1 MVEGTGVARLRRG
14 EVRWYQFARPDKRRP
29 VVILTRDSVLE
40 YLGEATI
47 APITKTVRGI
57 ASEVALGPAD
67 GLPEA
72 CAVNL
77 DHVQT
82 VARGRLGAL
91 VTTLPAQRMAE
102 IREALL
108 FALDFQL

>member
-1 MVEGTGVARLRRG
+1 MARLRRG
-14 EVRWYQFARPDKRRP
+14 EVRWYAFTRPDKKRP

-47 APITKTVRGI
+47 APITRTVRGI
-57 ASEVALGPAD
+57 PSEVPLGTDD
-67 GLPEA
+67 GMPEP

-91 VTTLPAQRMAE
+91 VTTLSTQRMAE
-102 IREALL
+102 IREAVL
-108 FALDFQL
+108 FALDFW

>member
-1 MVEGTGVARLRRG
+1 MARLRRG
-14 EVRWYQFARPDKRRP
+14 EVRWYEFSRPDKKRP

-47 APITKTVRGI
+47 APITRTVRGI
-57 ASEVALGPAD
+57 PSEVPLGPDD
-67 GLPEA
+67 GLPEP
-72 CAVNL
+72 CAANL

-91 VTTLPAQRMAE
+91 ITTLSVERMAE

-108 FALDFQL
+108 FALDF

>member
-1 MVEGTGVARLRRG
+1 MARLRRG
-14 EVRWYQFARPDKRRP
+14 EVRWYRFPRPDKNRP

-40 YLGEATI
+40 YLGEATV
-47 APITKTVRGI
+47 APITRTVRGI
-57 ASEVALGPAD
+57 PSEVILGPDD
-67 GLPEA
+67 GLSEP

-82 VARGRLGAL
+82 VARGRLGTL
-91 VTTLPAQRMAE
+91 VTTLTGRRMAQ

-108 FALDFQL
+108 FALGFQ

>member
-1 MVEGTGVARLRRG
+1 VARLRHG
-14 EVRWYQFARPDKRRP
+14 EVRWYAFARPDKKRP

-47 APITKTVRGI
+47 APVTRTVRGI
-57 ASEVALGPAD
+57 PSEVPLGPDD
-67 GLPEA
+67 GMPEP

-91 VTTLPAQRMAE
+91 VTTLSTQRMAE

-108 FALDFQL
+108 FALDF

>member
-1 MVEGTGVARLRRG
+1 VARLRRG
-14 EVRWYQFARPDKRRP
+14 EVRWYAFARPDKKRP

-47 APITKTVRGI
+47 APVTRTVRGI
-57 ASEVALGPAD
+57 PSEVPLGPDD
-67 GLPEA
+67 GMPEP

-91 VTTLPAQRMAE
+91 VTTLSTQRMAE

-108 FALDFQL
+108 FALDF

>member
-1 MVEGTGVARLRRG
+1 VARLRRG
-14 EVRWYQFARPDKRRP
+14 EVRWYAFARPDKKRP

-40 YLGEATI
+40 YLEEATI
-47 APITKTVRGI
+47 APITRTVRGI
-57 ASEVALGPAD
+57 PSEVPLGPDD
-67 GLPEA
+67 GMPEP

-91 VTTLPAQRMAE
+91 VTTLSTPRMAE

-108 FALDFQL
+108 FALDF

>member
-1 MVEGTGVARLRRG
+1 MARLRRG
-14 EVRWYQFARPDKRRP
+14 EVRWYAFARPDKKRP

-47 APITKTVRGI
+47 APITRTVRGI
-57 ASEVALGPAD
+57 PSEVPLGTDD
-67 GLPEA
+67 GMPEP

-91 VTTLPAQRMAE
+91 VTTLSTQRMAE

-108 FALDFQL
+108 FALDF

>member
-1 MVEGTGVARLRRG
+1 LRRG
-14 EVRWYQFARPDKRRP
+14 EVRWYAFARPDKKRP

-47 APITKTVRGI
+47 APITRTVRGI
-57 ASEVALGPAD
+57 PSEVPLGTDD
-67 GLPEA
+67 GMPEP

-91 VTTLPAQRMAE
+91 VTTLSTQRMAE
-102 IREALL
+102 IREAVL
-108 FALDFQL
+108 FALDFW

>member
-1 MVEGTGVARLRRG
+1 
-14 EVRWYQFARPDKRRP
+14 
-29 VVILTRDSVLE
+29 VILTRDSILE
-40 YLGEATI
+40 YLGEATV
-47 APITKTVRGI
+47 APITRRVRGI
-57 ASEVALGPAD
+57 PSEVVLGPDD
-67 GLPEA
+67 GLSEP

-91 VTTLPAQRMAE
+91 VTTLTGRRMAQ

-108 FALDFQL
+108 FALGFQ

>member
-1 MVEGTGVARLRRG
+1 
-14 EVRWYQFARPDKRRP
+14 
-29 VVILTRDSVLE
+29 VVLTRDSVLE

-47 APITKTVRGI
+47 APITRTVRGI
-57 ASEVALGPAD
+57 PSEVALGPDD
-67 GLPEA
+67 GLQEP

-82 VARGRLGAL
+82 VARGRIGAL
-91 VTTLPAQRMAE
+91 VTTLSVERMAE

-108 FALDFQL
+108 FALDV

>member
-1 MVEGTGVARLRRG
+1 VARLRRG
-14 EVRWYQFARPDKRRP
+14 EVRWYQFARPDKKRP
-29 VVILTRDSVLE
+29 VVVLTRDSILE
-40 YLGEATI
+40 YLGEATV
-47 APITKTVRGI
+47 APITRTARGI
-57 ASEVALGPAD
+57 PSEVPLGPDD

-82 VARGRLGAL
+82 VARGRFGAL
-91 VTTLPAQRMAE
+91 IATLPATRMAE

-108 FALDFQL
+108 FALDF